1 MAKKKAF
8 GIPKSLSDGIGETIN
23 TGNNNVGQLR
33 YEIVSLGRIHL
44 DDENPRDLLINKN
57 DIINGLME
65 NDVEYERKKSE
76 MESLETLAFSIQKA
90 GVRNPV
96 ELYKDNDRY
105 ILISGER
112 RVLGSLLAGK
122 TDVPAKILESK
133 PDELQLRFLQWIE
146 NIEREDLTIWERLYN
161 IEQLIGA
168 YTNANENSPI
178 DSEVLSGIIG
188 CSKKQSK
195 RYLDVV
201 LADKSI
207 RTTLKEAG
215 IADLIK
221 LSLIVNTKDKDQR
234 ERLIEE
240 AANGASRDALSDAI
254 KAISEEGKKISV
266 AVKSKNGAG
275 RPRTSITFSVPINK
289 VSTVQTIIESVITS
303 NPTYMKHAPNFDRID
318 WSNANHVKTAFETFI
333 DFVSLIQKDLG
344 RN

>member
-8 GIPKSLSDGIGETIN
+8 GIPKLLSDGIGETIN
-23 TGNNNVGQLR
+23 TGNNNIGQLR
-33 YEIVSLGRIHL
+33 YEIVSLSRIQL
-44 DDENPRDLLINKN
+44 DNENPRDLLISK
-57 DIINGLME
+57 DDVIHGVRE
-65 NDVEYERKKSE
+65 NDSNYERKKSE
-76 MESLETLAFSIQKA
+76 LESLETLAFSIRKA

-96 ELYKDNDRY
+96 ELYKDRDHY

-168 YTNANENSPI
+168 YKNSDESNLI
-178 DSEVLSGIIG
+178 DSEILSNIIG

-201 LADKSI
+201 LADNGLKNI
-207 RTTLKEAG
+207 LKEAG
-215 IADLIK
+215 ISDLIK
-221 LSLIVNTKDKDQR
+221 LSLIVGTKDKDQQK
-234 ERLIEE
+234 RLIEE
-240 AANGASRDALSDAI
+240 ATKGASREGLSDVI
-254 KAISEEGKKISV
+254 KSMSNESKKTRPS
-266 AVKSKNGAG
+266 STNKNGAG
-275 RPRTSITFSVPINK
+275 RPRTSIAVNVPINK
-289 VSTVQTIIESVITS
+289 ISALQTIIENVINS
-303 NPTYMKHAPNFDRID
+303 DPTYIKHAPNFDRID
-318 WSNANHVKTAFETFI
+318 WSNANHVKTAFETFV
-333 DFVSLIQKDLG
+333 DFVSIVTRDLG

>member
-33 YEIVSLGRIHL
+33 YEIVSLSRIHL

-57 DIINGLME
+57 DIINGLIE

-178 DSEVLSGIIG
+178 DSEILSSIIG

-201 LADKSI
+201 LADNGIK
-207 RTTLKEAG
+207 TVLKEAG
-215 IADLIK
+215 VSDLIK

-254 KAISEEGKKISV
+254 KSMSEEGKKISV
-266 AVKSKNGAG
+266 SATSKNGAG

-289 VSTVQTIIESVITS
+289 IATVQTIIESVITS
-303 NPTYMKHAPNFDRID
+303 DPTYMKHAPNFDRID

-333 DFVSLIQKDLG
+333 DFVSLIQKDIG

>member
-33 YEIVSLGRIHL
+33 YEIVSLSRIHL

-57 DIINGLME
+57 DIINGLIE

-178 DSEVLSGIIG
+178 DSEILSSIIG

-201 LADKSI
+201 LADNGIK
-207 RTTLKEAG
+207 TVLKEAG
-215 IADLIK
+215 VSDLIK

-254 KAISEEGKKISV
+254 KSMSEEGKKISV
-266 AVKSKNGAG
+266 SAKSKNGAG

-289 VSTVQTIIESVITS
+289 IATVQTIIESVITS
-303 NPTYMKHAPNFDRID
+303 DPTYMKHAPNFDRID

-333 DFVSLIQKDLG
+333 DFVSLIQKDIG